1 MIYNTFK
8 KITSLK
14 KGEVDYNCPETY
26 KLKEK
31 LLNKPK

>member
-14 KGEVDYNCPETY
+14 KGEVDYNCPENIQIER
-26 KLKEK
+26 KIIK
-31 LLNKPK
+31 